1 MDHLNSVSI
10 LALYF
15 VAGCAAGFCCGLLG
29 IGGRLVLVPVLALLF
44 AAQHIADPLVM
55 PLALGTSL
63 ASIVFTSLSSA
74 RAHHVL

>member
-15 VAGCAAGFCCGLLG
+15 VAGCAAGFCGGLLG

-55 PLALGTSL
+55 YGVAGEMLATL
-63 ASIVFTSLSSA
+63 
-74 RAHHVL
+74 